1 MATLDS
7 PRVTHAP
14 SPQLTF
20 APPSHEKFGAEALAI
35 AESTSAPRA
44 PRAWRPPQLQ
54 LPPSNSELTTTATSA
69 AVVASGGGGRRP
81 RQQRTE
87 ADYHTLL
94 TSAGLQVRV
103 KRTGGGYCDQPYT
116 ADELLERAAQLGDEV
131 QRLTA
136 ERDEYGTTLRDE
148 RAARAE
154 AELAGGSHQAQLA
167 KLGMER
173 RAMLDML
180 REAATDKAAASEEL
194 GRSLSRVAELEAA
207 VTKHAAESEAWRA
220 ACQAARLALAEMQ
233 AELDAARS
241 TGTRG
246 QERIEAL
253 QRAMGAEDEHIG
265 LLSRRLSAQR
275 DASLKLLSILPTPP
289 AALPVAPG
297 FASESHAR
305 PPVGGVFAATA
316 SSAAAAPTST
326 DASPFDAA
334 AAAAAALGAATLAA
348 AAAPAAPAA
357 PAATS
362 PRSSLAAPGRLLHA
376 DGTLATP
383 LGRPDAAGPT
393 GSTAVHTSPEL
404 REATGTLEHLAEAVA
419 RARAWVRFG
428 TRWHEHALDLAEG
441 IVRIDSRWQHTRS
454 LLAETEG
461 AKQAAE
467 AELEALRAEHAE
479 ACETLQRTAIE
490 VADHRLRLVEARSA
504 ARSWEQMAA
513 EQMAAL
519 PLLGS
524 HASYGATN
532 SSTTAGAATKAAAT
546 AAFGSASTRPCSPP
560 ISPTATFP
568 TATFA
573 PNAPAALAFAVP
585 SSPPGSLG
593 PIPMAGAAEAALAA
607 ASAGVSST
615 ASSCTSAYPQHSQHS
630 PPLVG
635 TSVLFSPAPNAP
647 PPGSTPGAAT
657 SNGAVGNGRAH
668 GRADADGIG
677 VGDGG
682 VGVGVGCE
690 GVGGIGSVASR
701 HWNFTH
707 RYLADEA
714 TRRYEATLAEVDD
727 LRQLNMALQAE
738 LQAASA
744 SVAAIELA
752 KAASI
757 DREAATRREAEALR
771 QVASAALAAELKA
784 RPTTPGRLPTPRPRS
799 PTPGPQPTPRASA
812 TSPPTTAPFRH
823 MTNAGPSPT
832 VSTVRSPA
840 RVADL
845 GLVAEAVQANRRS
858 MSNIFTEP
866 SPTAP
871 SAASSPP
878 RSTPTPQ
885 AAPPPVSA
893 APEEPPLS
901 RKSPRRSASA
911 TELDSRAEVSHGGRA
926 SDGRV
931 SNGVSNG
938 ALGAGSRG
946 MSISSRPAEEDETQ
960 GDSPW
965 DRSRADSYGSG
976 PSPGA
981 IKDSLLAHHGAE
993 RLRVARVA
1001 ATFAAHTSPQV
1012 GASREVI
1019 ESSLEQQRDARRRAY
1034 EHLKE
1039 LRLRKEEQRAA
1050 W

>member
-1 MATLDS
+1 MRAFSLALDS

-14 SPQLTF
+14 SPQLSF
-20 APPSHEKFGAEALAI
+20 APPAHEKFVAEALAL

-275 DASLKLLSILPTPP
+275 DASLRLLSVLPTPP

-297 FASESHAR
+297 FASESHAS
-305 PPVGGVFAATA
+305 PPIGGVSAATA
-316 SSAAAAPTST
+316 SSAAAAPAST
-326 DASPFDAA
+326 AASPFDAA

-348 AAAPAAPAA
+348 AAAPAA
-357 PAATS
+357 TS
-362 PRSSLAAPGRLLHA
+362 PRSSLAAPGRLPPHA
-376 DGTLATP
+376 DGTLGTP
-383 LGRPDAAGPT
+383 LGRPDAVGPT
-393 GSTAVHTSPEL
+393 GSTAVHTSPEI

-454 LLAETEG
+454 MLAETEG

-467 AELEALRAEHAE
+467 AELEALRAELAD
-479 ACETLQRTAIE
+479 ASETLQRTAIE

-504 ARSWEQMAA
+504 SRSWEQMAV

-524 HASYGATN
+524 HASYGAANSSHAN
-532 SSTTAGAATKAAAT
+532 SSTTAG
-546 AAFGSASTRPCSPP
+546 FGSASARPCSPP

-568 TATFA
+568 TATFPTAAFA
-573 PNAPAALAFAVP
+573 PTAPVTLALAVP
-585 SSPPGSLG
+585 SSPPGALG
-593 PIPMAGAAEAALAA
+593 PLPTLAGAAVAALAA
-607 ASAGVSST
+607 ASEGVSAT
-615 ASSCTSAYPQHSQHS
+615 ASSHS
-630 PPLVG
+630 PPLAG
-635 TSVLFSPAPNAP
+635 TSVLFSPAPPTQP
-647 PPGSTPGAAT
+647 PRATAGAAT
-657 SNGAVGNGRAH
+657 SNGAVGNGKAH

-690 GVGGIGSVASR
+690 GVGGISSVASR

-911 TELDSRAEVSHGGRA
+911 TELDSRAEASHGGRA

-946 MSISSRPAEEDETQ
+946 MPISSRPAEEDETP

>member
-1 MATLDS
+1 MRAFSLALDS

-14 SPQLTF
+14 SPQLSF
-20 APPSHEKFGAEALAI
+20 APPAHEKFVAEALAL

-54 LPPSNSELTTTATSA
+54 LPPSNSELTTTAMSA

-87 ADYHTLL
+87 ADYHALL

-167 KLGMER
+167 KLGLER

-194 GRSLSRVAELEAA
+194 GRCLSRVAELEAA
-207 VTKHAAESEAWRA
+207 VTKNAADSEAWRA
-220 ACQAARLALAEMQ
+220 ACQAARLSLAEMQ

-275 DASLKLLSILPTPP
+275 DASLRLLSVLPTPP

-297 FASESHAR
+297 FASESHAS
-305 PPVGGVFAATA
+305 PPIGGVSAATA
-316 SSAAAAPTST
+316 SSAAAAPAST
-326 DASPFDAA
+326 AASPFDAA

-348 AAAPAAPAA
+348 AAAPAA
-357 PAATS
+357 TS
-362 PRSSLAAPGRLLHA
+362 PRSSLAAPGRLPPHA
-376 DGTLATP
+376 DGTLRTP
-383 LGRPDAAGPT
+383 LGRPDAVGPT
-393 GSTAVHTSPEL
+393 GSTAVHTSPEI

-454 LLAETEG
+454 MLAETEG

-467 AELEALRAEHAE
+467 AELEALRAELAD
-479 ACETLQRTAIE
+479 ASETLQRTAIE

-504 ARSWEQMAA
+504 SRSWEQMAV

-524 HASYGATN
+524 HASYGAANSSHAN
-532 SSTTAGAATKAAAT
+532 SSTTAG
-546 AAFGSASTRPCSPP
+546 FGSASARPCSPP

-568 TATFA
+568 TATFPTAAFA
-573 PNAPAALAFAVP
+573 PTAPVTLALAVP
-585 SSPPGSLG
+585 SSPPGALG
-593 PIPMAGAAEAALAA
+593 PLPTLAGAAVAALAA
-607 ASAGVSST
+607 ASEGVSAT
-615 ASSCTSAYPQHSQHS
+615 ASSHS
-630 PPLVG
+630 PPLAG
-635 TSVLFSPAPNAP
+635 TSVLFSPAPPTQP
-647 PPGSTPGAAT
+647 PRATAGAAT
-657 SNGAVGNGRAH
+657 SNGAVGNGKAH

-690 GVGGIGSVASR
+690 GVGGISSVASR

-714 TRRYEATLAEVDD
+714 TRRYEATLAEVDE

-799 PTPGPQPTPRASA
+799 PTPVPQPTPRASA
-812 TSPPTTAPFRH
+812 TSPPTTAPPRH
-823 MTNAGPSPT
+823 VPNSATSPT
-832 VSTVRSPA
+832 MSSVRSPA

-845 GLVAEAVQANRRS
+845 GLVAEAVQDNRRS

-866 SPTAP
+866 SPMAP
-871 SAASSPP
+871 SPPAASSPP
-878 RSTPTPQ
+878 RSRPTPQ
-885 AAPPPVSA
+885 ARPPPVSA
-893 APEEPPLS
+893 APDEPSLS
-901 RKSPRRSASA
+901 RKSPRRSAST
-911 TELDSRAEVSHGGRA
+911 TELDARAEARHGGRA
-926 SDGRV
+926 SNGRATI
-931 SNGVSNG
+931 G
-938 ALGAGSRG
+938 ALRAGSRG
-946 MSISSRPAEEDETQ
+946 MSISSRLAEEDETP

-965 DRSRADSYGSG
+965 DRSRAGPYGSG
-976 PSPGA
+976 PSTGA
-981 IKDSLLAHHGAE
+981 HKDSHVVDHGAE
-993 RLRVARVA
+993 RLRAARVA
-1001 ATFAAHTSPQV
+1001 ATFAAHTSAQV

-1019 ESSLEQQRDARRRAY
+1019 DSSLEQQRDARRRAY